1 MRSSASLK
9 GLYPQTEIR
18 SNDPEGARLE
28 FETASEQRALNRR
41 DRTLIHWWNR
51 KSGLLIPLSHRRLVL
66 AFQLPEQRKIG
77 CLLFFRQAQFIP
89 RKVVAVD
96 YFSLD
101 RPLDIGKRE
110 FRIPVAGESQCVFQK
125 PHLSGKR

>member
-1 MRSSASLK
+1 LK

-18 SNDPEGARLE
+18 STDPEGAWLE

-41 DRTLIHWWNR
+41 DKSLIHWWNS
-51 KSGLLIPLSHRRLVL
+51 KLEFLIPLCHRSPVL
-66 AFQLPEQRKIG
+66 AFQLREQRKIG
-77 CLLFFRQAQFIP
+77 FLLLFRQAQFMP

-101 RPLDIGKRE
+101 RSLDIGKRV
-110 FRIPVAGESQCVFQK
+110 FRISVAGESQCVFQE

>member
-1 MRSSASLK
+1 LK

-28 FETASEQRALNRR
+28 FEKASEQRALNRR
-41 DRTLIHWWNR
+41 DRILIRWWSSNL
-51 KSGLLIPLSHRRLVL
+51 GFLIPLSHRRPVL
-66 AFQLPEQRKIG
+66 AFQLPEQCKIG
-77 CLLFFRQAQFIP
+77 CLLLFRQAQFIP

-101 RPLDIGKRE
+101 RPLDIGKRV
-110 FRIPVAGESQCVFQK
+110 FRISVAGETQCVFQE
-125 PHLSGKR
+125 PHLSGKS

>member
-1 MRSSASLK
+1 LK
-9 GLYPQTEIR
+9 GLYPQAEIR

-41 DRTLIHWWNR
+41 DRSLIHWWSSN
-51 KSGLLIPLSHRRLVL
+51 SGFLFPLFDRRSVL

-77 CLLFFRQAQFIP
+77 CLVLFRQAQFIP

-101 RPLDIGKRE
+101 RPLDIGKRV
-110 FRIPVAGESQCVFQK
+110 FRISVAGESQCVFQES
-125 PHLSGKR
+125 HLSGKR